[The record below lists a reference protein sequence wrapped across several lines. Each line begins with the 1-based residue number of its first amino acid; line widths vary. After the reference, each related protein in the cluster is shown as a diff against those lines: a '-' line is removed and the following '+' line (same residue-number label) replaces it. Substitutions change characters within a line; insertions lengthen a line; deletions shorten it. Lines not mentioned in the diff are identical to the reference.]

1 MKFVLLIFVL
11 VILVYYNYCCVESF
25 YAPGKETKSD
35 STKSASTKS
44 ASTKSASSTEDLS
57 KSAETL
63 IKNHLD
69 NLNSKDDF
77 NDKIKLENL
86 ISNIKKNANKIL
98 GLNLENS
105 LEDLLN

>member
-1 MKFVLLIFVL
+1 MKFVLLIVVL
-11 VILVYYNYCCVESF
+11 VILGYYNYCCVESF
-25 YAPGKETKSD
+25 YAAGKETKSAT
-35 STKSASTKS
+35 TKSATTKS
-44 ASTKSASSTEDLS
+44 ATTSKSEDLS

-77 NDKIKLENL
+77 NDKIKLESL
-86 ISNIKKNANKIL
+86 ISNIKTNANKIL

-105 LEDLLN
+105 LKDLLN